1 MRADRVDDSTLTSR
15 NRGRCSTPLQTI
27 HRIRYNQDLYRQ
39 ALRTSRQF
47 VGLHEVCQASTT
59 RYSGEE
65 YLKLLQT
72 FSDHRA
78 ISEPNKS
85 RFFEAISQVITQM
98 GGEVTRH
105 YETLVLLAKK
115 G

>member
-1 MRADRVDDSTLTSR
+1 M
-15 NRGRCSTPLQTI
+15 P
-27 HRIRYNQDLYRQ
+27 
-39 ALRTSRQF
+39 
-47 VGLHEVCQASTT
+47 
-59 RYSGEE
+59 
-65 YLKLLQT
+65 
-72 FSDHRA
+72 
-78 ISEPNKS
+78 EPNKS